1 MFRMASISS
10 SSVILPVTL
19 ALLSLSRL
27 SIAQLSSCDAVACPL
42 DEYSQPRC
50 VIGNTTARAI
60 GVSSFT
66 SPLSSQPLTWTI
78 AVQSIDELPNTFERD
93 FFLGTSPSLNL
104 TDGGSSRSQ
113 ACALFFEGVATMIKF
128 PGSGPEYDQ
137 GTCNDALTQSCVDD
151 LRNQARAEL
160 ANVRGGRDNSSS
172 SASVCASLGDALRG
186 RAPKTCSVASD
197 GRWGDVLVR
206 PLTGATAVR
215 PVKQGDCHPTVGK
228 NYDLS
233 LVASNRLTSPS
244 RNSTD
249 LSPIL
254 FGVTPIMTVVY
265 GGGVPEAG
273 VDMSCLKTIGPNGDT
288 TTKKVGGAATQGGE
302 RSTALLLGLFC
313 LSACFFWGIY

>member
-1 MFRMASISS
+1 MAPISPS
-10 SSVILPVTL
+10 SAVLPVAL

-42 DEYSQPRC
+42 DEYTKPRC

-78 AVQSIDELPNTFERD
+78 AVQSIDEPPNSFERN
-93 FFLGTSPSLNL
+93 FFIGTSPSLKM

-113 ACALFFEGVATMIKF
+113 ACALFFEGVATRTKF
-128 PGSGPEYDQ
+128 PGSDPEYDQ

-151 LRNQARAEL
+151 LRTQARAEL
-160 ANVRGGRDNSSS
+160 ANIRGGRDNSSS

-197 GRWGDVLVR
+197 GHWGDILVR
-206 PLTGATAVR
+206 PLTGATAAP

-228 NYDLS
+228 DYDLA
-233 LVASNRLTSPS
+233 LVASNRLTPLS
-244 RNSTD
+244 RTSRD
-249 LSPIL
+249 LAPIL

-265 GGGVPEAG
+265 GGGVPEPQM
-273 VDMSCLKTIGPNGDT
+273 DMSCLKTIGPKGNT
-288 TTKKVGGAATQGGE
+288 STKRAGGAVTQGGG
-302 RSTALLLGLFC
+302 RGTALFVGLLC
-313 LSACFFWGIY
+313 LSAPIFWGIL